1 MDSEKIHANA
11 IGIDLGGTRIKGVLL
26 ECRSGNL
33 LHSEIM
39 QTDESQPESWQ
50 NAVMEIEKR
59 LYACSEGPVAGVGI
73 AAPGLAGADGR
84 SIANMPGRMSGLENF
99 DWAGF
104 LQKPVSILNDAH
116 AALFAEAHY
125 GCGKG
130 LDNIVMLT
138 LGTGVGGG
146 LWLNGKLY
154 EGFLKRAGHLGHIS
168 LDSRGIDPDITQI
181 PGSLENAIGNA
192 TVPARSFNRYRDT
205 EMLVKAYELGEPLAS
220 LVWLNSVRDLAVA
233 IASLINTF
241 APDLVIIGG
250 GITLAGES
258 LFGPLQQ
265 FLDVFEWRP
274 SGNATPVKRAFFDEW
289 SGAVGAAAGVVYP
302 IRQKYI

>member
-1 MDSEKIHANA
+1 MSSEKAKLNA

-26 ECRSGNL
+26 ECGSGSL
-33 LHSEIM
+33 LHTEIM
-39 QTDESQPESWQ
+39 QTDDSLPENWRS
-50 NAVMEIEKR
+50 AVMEMEKR
-59 LYACSEGPVAGVGI
+59 LHARSKVPVAGVGI
-73 AAPGLAGADGR
+73 AAPGLVADNGR
-84 SIANMPGRMSGLENF
+84 SIVNMPGRMSGLENF
-99 DWAGF
+99 DWAEF

-116 AALFAEAHY
+116 AALFAEVHY
-125 GCGKG
+125 GNGKG
-130 LDNIVMLT
+130 LNNVVMLT

-146 LWLNGKLY
+146 LWLNGRLY

-168 LDSRGIDPDITQI
+168 LDSRGTDPDITQI
-181 PGSLENAIGNA
+181 PGSLENAIGNT
-192 TVPARSFNRYRDT
+192 TVPARSFTRYSDT
-205 EMLVKAYELGEPLAS
+205 ETLVKAYNLGEPLAS

-233 IASLINTF
+233 IASLVNTF

-258 LFGPLQQ
+258 LFGPLQR

-302 IRQKYI
+302 IR